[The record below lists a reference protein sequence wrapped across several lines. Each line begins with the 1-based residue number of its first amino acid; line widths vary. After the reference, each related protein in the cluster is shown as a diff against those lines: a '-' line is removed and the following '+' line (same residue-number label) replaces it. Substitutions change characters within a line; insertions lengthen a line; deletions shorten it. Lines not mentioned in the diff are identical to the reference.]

1 MSINSHTNDQV
12 SRRGFVKSASTTAA
26 LVGVAANLT
35 SQTTT
40 ARAQGASDR
49 IRIGFIGPGGR
60 GFGAH
65 VKTLA
70 KLRKAGANIDLTA
83 VCEVYSTQSDKVTEY
98 IKKETGTLAK
108 QYVDYEDLL
117 ADPNV
122 DAVCIGTPDHWH
134 STQAIAAL
142 NAGKHVYCEKPMT
155 KTVQQA
161 IDIVDTWKSSGKVM
175 QVGVQSTSLPVWDKA
190 RELINEGTIGKVL
203 QFQTEFYRNSDSGQ
217 WRYYQLTRDMSPK
230 KIDWQRWLG
239 TKEGLA
245 QDRPFDRAVYRQWR
259 RFFDFG
265 AGMYTDLFVHRLTS
279 MLKATGLRLPKRVVG
294 GGGIFLEYDGRE
306 VPDVATVVADYEEGV
321 QALISA
327 SMCNEDA
334 AYPQLIRGHHGTL
347 LFGNGEKFTGLDFQP
362 ERPQVTGIGSLQ
374 RYTKQRYEVGEVA
387 DTTYAHFKNWLEA
400 MEAGKPE
407 HCNNTPDLG
416 AAAVIAVIL
425 GARSYREG
433 KVFFWDEKNRK
444 ETDVD
449 PGWSDQWIARS
460 RAHGPA
466 QHVPGWNAGDTGSTL
481 KDPEWQSLEGPWID
495 GIDPAA

>member
-1 MSINSHTNDQV
+1 MSKNQV
-12 SRRGFVKSASTTAA
+12 SRRGFVQTASATAA
-26 LVGVAANLT
+26 LVGVTATAV
-35 SQTTT
+35 SQS
-40 ARAQGASDR
+40 APAPAQGANDR
-49 IRIGFIGPGGR
+49 IRIGFVGTGGR

-65 VKTLA
+65 VKNLA
-70 KLRKAGANIDLTA
+70 ELKKAGANIDLTA
-83 VCEVYSTQSDKVTEY
+83 VCDVFNVQSDKAADY
-98 IKKETGTLAK
+98 IKKNTATLPK

-134 STQAIAAL
+134 STQAIAAM

-155 KTVQQA
+155 KTVEQA

-203 QFQTEFYRNSDSGQ
+203 QFQTEFYRNSNIGQ
-217 WRYYQLTRDMSPK
+217 WRNYKLTRDMSPK
-230 KIDWQRWLG
+230 NIDWQRWLG
-239 TKEGLA
+239 AKEGLA
-245 QDRPFDRAVYRQWR
+245 TDRPFDRAVYRQWR

-279 MLKATGLRLPKRVVG
+279 MLKATGLRIPKRVVG
-294 GGGIFLEYDGRE
+294 AGGIFLEYDGRE
-306 VPDVATVVADYEEGV
+306 VPDVATVVADYGEGV

-334 AYPQLIRGHHGTL
+334 AYPQLIRGHHGSL

-362 ERPQVTGIGSLQ
+362 ERPQVTGIGSLH
-374 RYTKQRYEVGEVA
+374 RDTKIRHEVGEVKN
-387 DTTYAHFKNWLEA
+387 TTAAHFKNWLEA
-400 MEAGKPE
+400 IRSNQPA
-407 HCNNTPDLG
+407 HCNNPPDLG

-433 KVFFWDEKNRK
+433 KVFFWDEEKRQAS
-444 ETDVD
+444 DVD
-449 PGWSDQWIARS
+449 PGWSDQWVARS
-460 RAHGPA
+460 RAGGPT
-466 QHVPGWNAGDTGSTL
+466 QHVPGWNAGDKGSAL
-481 KDPEWQSLEGPWID
+481 KTPEWQSLEGPWID
-495 GIDPAA
+495 GNDPAA